1 MIVPHR
7 AAKMRRGAF
16 FASGAYFH
24 KGHTSN
30 NLLFVGIMNNSAV
43 KTFLLIKVDTIMY

>member
-16 FASGAYFH
+16 FASGAHFH

-30 NLLFVGIMNNSAV
+30 NLLFVGKSTC
-43 KTFLLIKVDTIMY
+43 KTRQNP